1 MQLIEGLVKGDKM
14 EGTYSILGIIRNPYS
29 ILVRGRLGIG
39 ERIVCGLDSPGL
51 GYRPVASFSERTF
64 SIP

>member
-1 MQLIEGLVKGDKM
+1 MKGDKM
-14 EGTYSILGIIRNPYS
+14 ERSFSIVGIIRNPYS

-51 GYRPVASFSERTF
+51 G
-64 SIP
+64 